1 VSGAIIGHN
10 GGAGA
15 VYLYERNGTGYET
28 NPIGED
34 MRWAMTRKFRPS
46 GINTGSDLDDTAQSQ
61 AYKYLGLN
69 SYTEEELKQYTTMSD
84 MFGHDVDME
93 YDMMIISAPG
103 HDFGNKITDSP
114 GAFQRKSFDA
124 EFDIQTI
131 TYTDLG
137 ASGVREEA
145 SESAVVLNQGAV
157 FSYQNNI
164 VNWGAKAR
172 EWQQLQKVIPQ
183 GYNANEQ
190 GVSEND
196 FFGASISI
204 HRGFRVDGDYTMAV
218 GTPRQDYA
226 NSGNAITNAG
236 ATYTYEVMLRKQPP
250 AFAESGTWINA
261 SVYGAKPLI
270 PEGSMSISFENGTE
284 RNEIKQWK
292 GRVLSDTN
300 GQIFIEASGQDFAEK
315 GYVEHRP
322 VIEAVQGYLTQGE
335 ETVGLMRL
343 STSGRGPVEDG
354 SMSLY
359 VGSEGGTVY
368 NNIGMYT
375 GGISGYGSGT
385 MPLMAYCQ
393 SGILHTS
400 TVNMVASGAGL
411 NTDILGLRTR
421 GK

>member
-1 VSGAIIGHN
+1 
-10 GGAGA
+10 
-15 VYLYERNGTGYET
+15 
-28 NPIGED
+28 
-34 MRWAMTRKFRPS
+34 
-46 GINTGSDLDDTAQSQ
+46 
-61 AYKYLGLN
+61 
-69 SYTEEELKQYTTMSD
+69 
-84 MFGHDVDME
+84 
-93 YDMMIISAPG
+93 
-103 HDFGNKITDSP
+103 
-114 GAFQRKSFDA
+114 
-124 EFDIQTI
+124 
-131 TYTDLG
+131 
-137 ASGVREEA
+137 
-145 SESAVVLNQGAV
+145 
-157 FSYQNNI
+157 
-164 VNWGAKAR
+164 
-172 EWQQLQKVIPQ
+172 
-183 GYNANEQ
+183 
-190 GVSEND
+190 
-196 FFGASISI
+196 
-204 HRGFRVDGDYTMAV
+204 
-218 GTPRQDYA
+218 
-226 NSGNAITNAG
+226 
-236 ATYTYEVMLRKQPP
+236 
-250 AFAESGTWINA
+250 
-261 SVYGAKPLI
+261 
-270 PEGSMSISFENGTE
+270 MSISFENGTE